1 MISYREKIK
10 RKFFTARD
18 LGERML
24 KAEREER
31 RQQQFVIAQGAE
43 SRELMSKPIFQDAVS
58 DIYLHLEAE
67 LDSLEPTQGDY
78 DSRVQWILAQRR
90 ALRQVCALL
99 DNKIAAQEQLET
111 TLKETQ
117 E

>member
-1 MISYREKIK
+1 MMLRDKIL
-10 RKFFTARD
+10 RIFFTARD

-24 KAEREER
+24 KPEREER
-31 RQQQFVIAQGAE
+31 RQQQNVIAQGAE
-43 SRELMSKPIFQDAVS
+43 SRALMTNPVFQSAVG
-58 DIYLHLEAE
+58 DLYLHLEAE

>member
-1 MISYREKIK
+1 MKSYKEKIK
-10 RKFFTARD
+10 HVFFTARD
-18 LGERML
+18 LGIKWVSPEL
-24 KAEREER
+24 EER
-31 RQQQFVIAQGAE
+31 RQQEYVIAQGAE